1 MRRHII
7 AFVAATL
14 ALTVGVARA
23 EAVLDRIL
31 ASGELRVGTTGD
43 YKPFSF
49 RQADGTTTG
58 ADIDMAR
65 RLAARLGVNL
75 VLVPTVWGQLMADY
89 TAAKFDIAMGGVT
102 NLPPRAALGP
112 FGRTVYVDGKRPIAR
127 CDDRDRFT
135 TISAINRPDV
145 RVVVNPGA
153 ANEAFAR
160 ANFPLARLAVH
171 RDNATVFDEIVA
183 GRADVM
189 VTDGIEVDHQAFIH
203 RQLCP
208 TAVPAAFTH
217 LEKAYWLQPDVD
229 LQTLV
234 GAWLD
239 EEIDSG
245 SWRRTLDKA
254 LAEP

>member
-1 MRRHII
+1 MRRNII
-7 AFVAATL
+7 AFAALSLCLL
-14 ALTVGVARA
+14 AIDAHA
-23 EAVLDRIL
+23 EAVLDQIR
-31 ASGELRVGTTGD
+31 ATGELRVGTTGD

-49 RQADGTTTG
+49 RHPDGSTTG

-65 RLAARLGVNL
+65 RLAARIGVKL

-102 NLPPRAALGP
+102 NLPPRAAKGP
-112 FGRTVYVDGKRPIAR
+112 FSRTIYVDGKRPIAR
-127 CDDRDRFT
+127 CADRERYT
-135 TISAINRPDV
+135 SISAINRPDV

-153 ANEAFAR
+153 SNEEFAR
-160 ANFPLARLAVH
+160 ANFPQARLSVH
-171 RDNATVFDEIVA
+171 TDNSTVFGEISA

-203 RQLCP
+203 KELCP

-217 LEKAYWLQPDVD
+217 LEKAYWEQPDRD
-229 LQTLV
+229 LQALV

-239 EEIDSG
+239 QEIASG
-245 SWRRTLDKA
+245 SWQRTLDKA
-254 LAEP
+254 LAQP

>member
-1 MRRHII
+1 MRRNII
-7 AFVAATL
+7 AFVALSLSL
-14 ALTVGVARA
+14 AAAAARA
-23 EAVLDRIL
+23 EAVLDRIR

-49 RQADGTTTG
+49 RHPDGTTTG

-65 RLAARLGVNL
+65 RLAARIGVSL

-89 TAAKFDIAMGGVT
+89 TAVKFDIAMGGVT
-102 NLPPRAALGP
+102 NLPPRAAKGP

-127 CDDRDRFT
+127 CADRERYT
-135 TISAINRPDV
+135 STSAINRPDV

-153 ANEAFAR
+153 SNEEFAR
-160 ANFPLARLAVH
+160 ANFPQAKLTVH
-171 RDNATVFDEIVA
+171 TDNATVFDEILA

-203 RQLCP
+203 KELCA

-217 LEKAYWLQPDVD
+217 LEKAYWLQPDRD

-234 GAWLD
+234 SAWLD
-239 EEIDSG
+239 EEIASG
-245 SWRRTLDKA
+245 SWQRTLDKA